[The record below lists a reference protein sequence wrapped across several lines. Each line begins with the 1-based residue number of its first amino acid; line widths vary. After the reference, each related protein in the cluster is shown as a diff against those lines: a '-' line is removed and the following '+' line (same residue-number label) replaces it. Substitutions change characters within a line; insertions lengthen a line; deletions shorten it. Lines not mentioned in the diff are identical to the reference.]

1 MKLRARQFAM
11 LPLVVA
17 GIGLSAPAAN
27 AERHPH
33 DRVSVSV
40 SYQMSLPVD
49 ENEAQAEA
57 NLRAA
62 RAMIYQQ
69 VKQECLDMKSF
80 IAETC
85 KLSKLDIRQSNSNAR
100 GRDKQDYVNL
110 QASAKFFITLK
121 PNTK

>member
-1 MKLRARQFAM
+1 MKLSARQLGM
-11 LPLVVA
+11 LPLLAA

-62 RAMIYQQ
+62 RSMIYQQ

-85 KLSKLDIRQSNSNAR
+85 KLSKLDIRQSNTNAR
-100 GRDKQDYVNL
+100 RRNQQDYVNL
-110 QASAKFFITLK
+110 QATAKFLITLK
-121 PNTK
+121 QNTE